1 MEKEKLSN
9 ELQTMVGEN
18 NLSPQTWDKYIEKS
32 VIPFL
37 PNEEDK
43 LKDFLSN
50 HAEALKT
57 LSGQYNFDIANK
69 VNDFKKNYKPEQP
82 TRAQNQPM
90 QQTPANANTEPSDA
104 LGTAL
109 ERINSF
115 MAEQEKRKADEV
127 LRETQ
132 SKLIEDAKAL
142 AKTQGA
148 VDELIVNL
156 ALSKLKISE
165 NETRESFAASLK
177 TEYDKLYSEFMAEVI
192 RQQGTYREVRQKET
206 LRVLKSVSKKRENY
220 PK

>member
-82 TRAQNQPM
+82 TKAQNQPM
-90 QQTPANANTEPSDA
+90 QQTPVNANTEPSDA

-177 TEYDKLYSEFMAEVI
+177 TEYDKLYSELHGRGYTPAGNISGGASKGNFKSFKE
-192 RQQGTYREVRQKET
+192 RKQKEGK
-206 LRVLKSVSKKRENY
+206 L
-220 PK
+220 P